1 MIKQMMSVKIYRIF
15 KEFIITWIP
24 DYAKMLNENIL
35 KMVSIGNFN
44 HVETDELC
52 ISKLRLV
59 ASEW

>member
-1 MIKQMMSVKIYRIF
+1 MMSVKIYRIF
-15 KEFIITWIP
+15 KEFIITWTP

-44 HVETDELC
+44 HVEKDELC